1 MLQYERVTR
10 RLQILIDEERYARL
24 EREAR
29 RSHRSVAAAIRE
41 AIDRTYPP
49 DLEAKERHW
58 IDYLSAAPMEV
69 PETVEKLKRQIE
81 EATAAGCDRR

>member
-1 MLQYERVTR
+1 MSVLTR

-49 DLEAKERHW
+49 DLEAKRAALDR
-58 IDYLSAAPMEV
+58 ILSAAPMEV
-69 PETVEKLKRQIE
+69 PETVEELKRQIE
-81 EATAAGCDRR
+81 EAHSRGL